1 MATEF
6 AWRGIPNSNIKTKTK
21 AKKKTKTKTMKKKK
35 TKLLFLLLLYFIFT
49 YLLYSIFTNGI
60 YFGWEIALQPFFFS
74 LMNCI
79 LLGDWAGPKF
89 FILKIRT

>member
-35 TKLLFLLLLYFIFT
+35 PNYCFYFFCISFLHIF
-49 YLLYSIFTNGI
+49 YIPS
-60 YFGWEIALQPFFFS
+60 LQ
-74 LMNCI
+74 ME
-79 LLGDWAGPKF
+79 
-89 FILKIRT
+89 FILGGK